1 MKNNII
7 LQSRAERIAWVDGL
21 CGIAILLVVLGH
33 VNPPFKKIIYGF
45 HMALFFIISGFLFK
59 DCYDKKLSQWIKAYF
74 QRYIV
79 PYFILCGVN
88 FLIEALI
95 SICFRAGMFPFNKY
109 LCGILY
115 SYGSTE
121 WMPNCSPLWFLT
133 CLFCASCMLR
143 SIHLITQSNSKRII
157 ICLVLSGISYIL
169 DVLDVPRLPWNFG
182 TAMMAVLFI
191 EIGFQ
196 INKMDI
202 LNKLK
207 YQGCGVQIFVC
218 IIILFSATI
227 GIILNPVEIVE
238 FSANNYGSFILMI
251 MGSVSASFL
260 LMFFANI
267 VGSSTASAKALTY
280 LGRHTLFLMSF
291 DYFSDFISVRVLQI
305 FRVHNWL
312 FSFCG
317 KVLVL
322 VIGLQLLQLAI
333 KVIPNESAK
342 KFLSK
347 Y

>member
-21 CGIAILLVVLGH
+21 RGIAILLVVLGH

-143 SIHLITQSNSKRII
+143 SIHLITQSNNT
-157 ICLVLSGISYIL
+157 V
-169 DVLDVPRLPWNFG
+169 
-182 TAMMAVLFI
+182 
-191 EIGFQ
+191 
-196 INKMDI
+196 
-202 LNKLK
+202 
-207 YQGCGVQIFVC
+207 
-218 IIILFSATI
+218 
-227 GIILNPVEIVE
+227 
-238 FSANNYGSFILMI
+238 
-251 MGSVSASFL
+251 
-260 LMFFANI
+260 
-267 VGSSTASAKALTY
+267 
-280 LGRHTLFLMSF
+280 
-291 DYFSDFISVRVLQI
+291 
-305 FRVHNWL
+305 
-312 FSFCG
+312 
-317 KVLVL
+317 
-322 VIGLQLLQLAI
+322 
-333 KVIPNESAK
+333 
-342 KFLSK
+342 
-347 Y
+347 

>member
-1 MKNNII
+1 MLPIDQVGEMLEMIAPEKKISFDKNY
-7 LQSRAERIAWVDGL
+7 AEEVYRQYNESKSVDDTLVIEELTKAFAGKR
-21 CGIAILLVVLGH
+21 ILLIGPGKSIIDA
-33 VNPPFKKIIYGF
+33 NEKIN
-45 HMALFFIISGFLFK
+45 
-59 DCYDKKLSQWIKAYF
+59 KLVSATD
-74 QRYIV
+74 V
-79 PYFILCGVN
+79 
-88 FLIEALI
+88 
-95 SICFRAGMFPFNKY
+95 
-109 LCGILY
+109 
-115 SYGSTE
+115 
-121 WMPNCSPLWFLT
+121 
-133 CLFCASCMLR
+133 
-143 SIHLITQSNSKRII
+143 ITIGLNTMRLDN